1 MKRIFIIG
9 NAPNQELISDIF
21 SKQDIV
27 VRFNHP
33 TSECLERYGSRTDI
47 LFTINTWKFI
57 LKRIEADLIY
67 QSWLQNCK
75 QIILAYNPNILLKY
89 HRQPSLFSRVFTHK
103 KIDGSMNALSYFGLK
118 FPVTFLSEQFY
129 LDCCSL
135 LNIQDNELKD
145 KVPSTGFLAII
156 HYLKTYPDAQIYIHG
171 FSWEGW
177 EGHEWDAEKDIMKRL
192 LNEQKILWAKDLLE
206 ISAS

>member
-9 NAPNQELISDIF
+9 NAPDQESISDIF

-33 TSECLERYGSRTDI
+33 TDECLERYGSRTDI

-67 QSWLQNCK
+67 QSWLQDCK
-75 QIILAYNPNILLKY
+75 QIILAYHPNILLKY
-89 HRQPSLFSRVFTHK
+89 HHQPSLFSRVFTHK

-135 LNIQDNELKD
+135 LEIPESEFKNAI
-145 KVPSTGFLAII
+145 PSTGFLAIN
-156 HYLKTYPDAQIYIHG
+156 YFLKNFPDYEIYIHG

-177 EGHEWDAEKDIMKRL
+177 HGHEWSKEKLYFQKL
-192 LNEQKILWAKDLLE
+192 LTKNKIFWTNHLKL
-206 ISAS
+206 

>member
-9 NAPNQELISDIF
+9 NAPNQEPISDIF

-57 LKRIEADLIY
+57 LKCIQINLLEDAWLNQCKEIVLPY
-67 QSWLQNCK
+67 HPSILQN
-75 QIILAYNPNILLKY
+75 Y
-89 HRQPSLFSRVFTHK
+89 HRQPSWFSAFFKGK
-103 KIDGSMNALSYFGLK
+103 KIDGSNEALAYFGQQ
-118 FPVTFLSEQFY
+118 FPVKFLSRSFY

-135 LNIQDNELKD
+135 LNIQENELKD

-156 HYLKTYPDAQIYIHG
+156 HYLKTCPDAQIYIHG

-192 LNEQKILWAKDLLE
+192 LNEQKISWAKDLLA
-206 ISAS
+206 ISI